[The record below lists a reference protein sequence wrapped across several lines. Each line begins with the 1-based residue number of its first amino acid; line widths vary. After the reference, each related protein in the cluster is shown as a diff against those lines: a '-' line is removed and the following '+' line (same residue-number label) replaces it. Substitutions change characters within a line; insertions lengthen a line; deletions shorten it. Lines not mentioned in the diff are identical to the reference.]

1 MKLTAALIA
10 STVGLSA
17 AAAPKASITAGSKVG
32 QKVLSKARRLENNE
46 NDEID
51 YTWVANMSLKF
62 QGCYHT
68 EQWNEE

>member
-1 MKLTAALIA
+1 MKLTVALLA
-10 STVGLSA
+10 SAFGLTA